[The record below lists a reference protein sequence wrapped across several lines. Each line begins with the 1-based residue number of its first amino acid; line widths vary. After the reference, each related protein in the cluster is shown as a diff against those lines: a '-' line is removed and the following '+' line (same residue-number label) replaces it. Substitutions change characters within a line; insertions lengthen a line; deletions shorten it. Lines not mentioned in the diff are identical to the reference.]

1 MCGFP
6 SLDVAPMD
14 QAIPKEMWVRW
25 DGLQTH
31 NPTTQQVQPVQSVST
46 ANDINYDSD
55 STIAYDLEEVMN
67 MEYENNSNHSNN
79 IPASIDEVI
88 RAITPVAWLDNPLP
102 RPQHAVT
109 DNYSPASPVY
119 SPDHSPIQIDSDEE
133 EVESRA
139 SMSPAPLDIPIVTP
153 ANDIFESDN
162 SDSDL
167 DFEGETEGKNILSEY
182 LNTGKLP
189 TRLHGVYLYPQSY
202 HVHNHTWTEYPDEP
216 CSPHCMIP
224 TRTDKSFAKFYLS
237 NSLCQKHN
245 SSLTGPWIYLSN
257 RFSTLPKLYKCPEI
271 CHFITLLN
279 QKVRANHEIRDS
291 LIACQLVENQ
301 HVFTLIIRIDVFLI
315 NDPFSMKSWHQSY
328 NLDDMPSFTAKLHYY
343 LQRDFVD
350 KIHDA
355 YLNGQP

>member
-1 MCGFP
+1 MPIDTLDCTVQMCDFP
-6 SLDVAPMD
+6 ALDVAPMD

-46 ANDINYDSD
+46 ANVNYDSD

-109 DNYSPASPVY
+109 DDYSPASPVY

-139 SMSPAPLDIPIVTP
+139 SMAPAPLDIPIVTP

-167 DFEGETEGKNILSEY
+167 DFEGET
-182 LNTGKLP
+182 
-189 TRLHGVYLYPQSY
+189 
-202 HVHNHTWTEYPDEP
+202 
-216 CSPHCMIP
+216 
-224 TRTDKSFAKFYLS
+224 
-237 NSLCQKHN
+237 
-245 SSLTGPWIYLSN
+245 
-257 RFSTLPKLYKCPEI
+257 
-271 CHFITLLN
+271 
-279 QKVRANHEIRDS
+279 
-291 LIACQLVENQ
+291 
-301 HVFTLIIRIDVFLI
+301 
-315 NDPFSMKSWHQSY
+315 
-328 NLDDMPSFTAKLHYY
+328 
-343 LQRDFVD
+343 
-350 KIHDA
+350 
-355 YLNGQP
+355 